1 MSYFARYNALVQ
13 IDQLFEFVY
22 VLIDKKRATAKEM
35 AKRFGVSTRT
45 IYRWMEALS
54 VSGVPVYALKGRGG
68 GIAIEESYTLD
79 KRLFSEEE
87 RLAIVSSVKALGS
100 LGGNFA
106 GTAAAKAAEK
116 ISGLSKS
123 DADWLE
129 VDFAPWSPE
138 GSEVRTLFATLRDSI
153 LKKRQ
158 VVFDYCSSQGKVER
172 RTAQPWKLVFRGQ
185 AWYLYAWC
193 EQKKD
198 ERFFKLSRMR
208 NVRQTS
214 RAVTAVPK
222 EKSAPYPAS
231 PNPQMIKVKAT
242 VAAQKISFLLDAFV
256 CQEMKVRKD
265 KSASVVFTAPDEPW
279 LCDFLLSFGP
289 DLKVLSPESIKKKIL
304 SLAKETAKVYK

>member
-1 MSYFARYNALVQ
+1 MQ

-35 AKRFGVSTRT
+35 AARFGVSTRT
-45 IYRWMEALS
+45 IYRWLDALS
-54 VSGVPVYALKGRGG
+54 LSGVPVYAQKGRGG
-68 GIAIEESYTLD
+68 GIAIQESYTLD

-116 ISGLSKS
+116 ISGLSKN

-158 VVFDYCSSQGKVER
+158 VVFDYCSS
-172 RTAQPWKLVFRGQ
+172 
-185 AWYLYAWC
+185 
-193 EQKKD
+193 
-198 ERFFKLSRMR
+198 
-208 NVRQTS
+208 
-214 RAVTAVPK
+214 K
-222 EKSAPYPAS
+222 EKSSGGRRSLGNWSLEDRLGTCSLGASKKMTSAFLRLAECGTLGKRAAP
-231 PNPQMIKVKAT
+231 
-242 VAAQKISFLLDAFV
+242 
-256 CQEMKVRKD
+256 
-265 KSASVVFTAPDEPW
+265 
-279 LCDFLLSFGP
+279 
-289 DLKVLSPESIKKKIL
+289 
-304 SLAKETAKVYK
+304 

>member
-1 MSYFARYNALVQ
+1 MQ

-35 AKRFGVSTRT
+35 AARFGVSTRT
-45 IYRWMEALS
+45 IYRWLDALS
-54 VSGVPVYALKGRGG
+54 LSGVPVYALKGRGG

-100 LGGNFA
+100 IA
-106 GTAAAKAAEK
+106 GAAAAKAAEK
-116 ISGLSKS
+116 ISGLSKN

-185 AWYLYAWC
+185 AWYLFAWC
-193 EQKKD
+193 EQKND

-208 NVRQTS
+208 NVRQTG

-222 EKSAPYPAS
+222 TKKDSYPAEQKA
-231 PNPQMIKVKAT
+231 PMIKIRAS
-242 VAAQKISFLLDAFV
+242 VAAPKISFLLDAFV
-256 CQEMKVRKD
+256 CQQMKVRRD
-265 KSASVVFTAPDEPW
+265 KSANVVFTAPNLPW
-279 LCDFLLSFGP
+279 LCEFLLSFGP
-289 DLKVLSPESIKKKIL
+289 DLKVLSPARVKEEVAQ
-304 SLAKETAKVYK
+304 LAKKVSLQYKS

>member
-1 MSYFARYNALVQ
+1 MQ

-22 VLIDKKRATAKEM
+22 VLIDEKQATAKEI

-79 KRLFSEEE
+79 KRVFSEEE

-106 GTAAAKAAEK
+106 GTAAEKAASK
-116 ISGLSKS
+116 ISSLSKN

-158 VVFDYCSSQGKVER
+158 VIFDYCSTQGKVER

-193 EQKKD
+193 EQKKE

-208 NVRQTS
+208 NVRQTA

-222 EKSAPYPAS
+222 EKSNSYPAS
-231 PNPQMIKVKAT
+231 QKPQMIKVKAT

-265 KSASVVFTAPDEPW
+265 KSTSVVFTAPDEPW

-289 DLKVLSPESIKKKIL
+289 DLKVLSPESVKQKIL
-304 SLAKETAKVYK
+304 SLAEETAKVYK

>member
-1 MSYFARYNALVQ
+1 MQ

-35 AKRFGVSTRT
+35 AARFGVSTRT
-45 IYRWMEALS
+45 IYRWLDALS
-54 VSGVPVYALKGRGG
+54 LSGVPVYALKGRGG

-100 LGGNFA
+100 IA
-106 GTAAAKAAEK
+106 GAAAAKAAEK
-116 ISGLSKS
+116 ISGLSKN

-172 RTAQPWKLVFRGQ
+172 RTSQPWKLVFRGQ
-185 AWYLYAWC
+185 AWYLFAWC
-193 EQKKD
+193 EQKND

-208 NVRQTS
+208 NVRQTG

-222 EKSAPYPAS
+222 TKKDSYPAEQKA
-231 PNPQMIKVKAT
+231 PMIKIRAS
-242 VAAQKISFLLDAFV
+242 VAASKISFLLDAFV
-256 CQEMKVRKD
+256 CQQMKVRRD
-265 KSASVVFTAPDEPW
+265 KSANVVFTAPNLPW
-279 LCDFLLSFGP
+279 LCEFLLSFGP
-289 DLKVLSPESIKKKIL
+289 DLKVLSPARVKEEVAQ
-304 SLAKETAKVYK
+304 LAKKVSLQYKS

>member
-1 MSYFARYNALVQ
+1 MQ

-35 AKRFGVSTRT
+35 AARFGVSTRT
-45 IYRWMEALS
+45 IYRWLDALS
-54 VSGVPVYALKGRGG
+54 LSGVPVYALKGRGG
-68 GIAIEESYTLD
+68 GIAIQESYTLD

-116 ISGLSKS
+116 ISGLSKN

-185 AWYLYAWC
+185 AWYLFAWC
-193 EQKKD
+193 EQKND
-198 ERFFKLSRMR
+198 ERFFKISRMR
-208 NVRQTS
+208 NVRQTG

-222 EKSAPYPAS
+222 IKKDSYPAEQKA
-231 PNPQMIKVKAT
+231 PMIKIRAS
-242 VAAQKISFLLDAFV
+242 VAASKISFLLDAFV
-256 CQEMKVRKD
+256 CQKMQVKKD
-265 KSASVVFTAPDEPW
+265 KSASVVFTAPDVPW
-279 LCDFLLSFGP
+279 LCEFLLSFGP
-289 DLKVLSPESIKKKIL
+289 DMKIL
-304 SLAKETAKVYK
+304 SPARVKEEVAQLAKKVFLIYKI